1 MKPFIPE
8 KLPIRNVNWEALA
21 PLIGSANSNLSLY
34 NGILEAIPNPHI
46 LLSPMTTKEAVLSSQ
61 IEGTQA
67 SLSEVLEFEAGEENT
82 TKRNDIDEVMNYR
95 RAMIEAENMFKH
107 RPFIHLNMLKALHY
121 ILLSG
126 VRGKDKARGEFR
138 TEQNWKLC

>member
-95 RAMIEAENMFKH
+95 RAMIEAEK
-107 RPFIHLNMLKALHY
+107 RET
-121 ILLSG
+121 SG
-126 VRGKDKARGEFR
+126 RAP
-138 TEQNWKLC
+138 